1 MSQMS
6 NSQINLSKIKRLDGS
21 LLLIFR
27 ELMRHRRT
35 TLVAERLGLTQ
46 SAVSH
51 ALARLR
57 ELFDDALFVRRP
69 NGLEPTQRALE
80 LAPRID
86 ELLRLTESTLD
97 TGKDFDPAVT
107 RRIFRIGGG
116 DFMSALIAAPLLHLF
131 EREAPLA
138 SFVFRFS
145 LGVDAFDALRRDE
158 VDIAVG
164 RFRPRSPDCI
174 FENLYEEQYCVVAR
188 QDHPRV
194 RGAIDLQT
202 FSELG
207 HVIIALG
214 NDLEQLGDD
223 RLKLQSIERRMVAAV
238 PRFLTGFTLV
248 AQSDAL
254 LTVQRRLAERYATA
268 FKLQVLD
275 VPYPTDTFPI
285 IAVRRQQDK
294 DDVAINWL
302 IDKVRQSAEI
312 NKR

>member
-1 MSQMS
+1 MS

-35 TLVAERLGLTQ
+35 TTVAERLGLTQ

-57 ELFDDALFVRRP
+57 ELFEDALFVRRP

-80 LAPRID
+80 IAPRID
-86 ELLRLTESTLD
+86 ELIHLTEMALD
-97 TGKDFDPAVT
+97 TGNAFDPAIT

-131 EREAPLA
+131 EREAPQA
-138 SFVFRFS
+138 SFVFRFA
-145 LGVDAFDALRRDE
+145 LGQEAFDGMRRDE

-164 RFRPRSPDCI
+164 RLRPRSNDFI
-174 FENLYEEQYCVVAR
+174 VENLYQENYCVVAR

-223 RLKLQSIERRMVAAV
+223 RLKQQNIERRMVAAV

-254 LTVQRRLAERYATA
+254 LTVQRRLAVRYADA
-268 FKLQVLD
+268 FKLQVLK
-275 VPYPTDTFPI
+275 VPYPSESFPI
-285 IAVRRQQDK
+285 VAVRRQQDK
-294 DDVAINWL
+294 DDAAINWL
-302 IDKVRQSAEI
+302 IEKVRQSASVG
-312 NKR
+312 